1 MKKTQKCLG
10 ENPGSFFLPI
20 RNMAIAYSKRDE
32 SPNNIIFEEDTKM
45 IKVVA
50 IILTAAIAVV
60 VLGSVGFVAVKTGE
74 NMINQKYS
82 FGDAIGLAWEDY
94 TIFLAGI
101 IGNANAED
109 DGYFEYP
116 ITTNMYIEVKACTG
130 L

>member
-1 MKKTQKCLG
+1 
-10 ENPGSFFLPI
+10 
-20 RNMAIAYSKRDE
+20 
-32 SPNNIIFEEDTKM
+32 M

-50 IILTAAIAVV
+50 IILTAVIAVV
-60 VLGSVGFVAVKTGE
+60 ILGTVGFIGVKTGE

-116 ITTNMYIEVKACTG
+116 ITTNMYVEVKACTS

>member
-1 MKKTQKCLG
+1 
-10 ENPGSFFLPI
+10 
-20 RNMAIAYSKRDE
+20 
-32 SPNNIIFEEDTKM
+32 M

-50 IILTAAIAVV
+50 LVLTAVIAVV
-60 VLGSVGFVAVKTGE
+60 VLGSFGFIGVKTGE
-74 NMINQKYS
+74 MMINQKYS
-82 FGDAIGLAWEDY
+82 FGDAIGLAWTDY